1 MLNNHLLGADAVK
14 KAKDDEVHTK
24 IIVHVIVAFRSF
36 PNRQKTDFA
45 VVMIL

>member
-1 MLNNHLLGADAVK
+1 LLNNHLLGADAVK
-14 KAKDDEVHTK
+14 KAKDDEVYTK
-24 IIVHVIVAFRSF
+24 IIVRIIVAFRSF